1 VDALDFA
8 ELGIVSRMDL
18 SPFQIQAR
26 ILKNIID
33 SRRNM
38 GIDFAIEFMHFTLYF
53 LPYKNFPG
61 GPFLELQ
68 TGRRFLHQAITIAD
82 SPLPPPMPRYLDQ
95 KHRRKPLKSP
105 HPMSW
110 PEDE

>member
-68 TGRRFLHQAITIAD
+68 IGRRFLHQAITIAD
-82 SPLPPPMPRYLDQ
+82 
-95 KHRRKPLKSP
+95 
-105 HPMSW
+105 
-110 PEDE
+110 